1 MRSSWLALRQAG
13 AVARAL
19 LLEAAAAQWNV
30 DRGNCHAKS
39 GVIYGPAGQQASFGS
54 AAAAAAKLPV
64 PADAKLKDPKDFTLI
79 GKPVARVDVPSKT
92 NGTAV
97 FGIDV
102 QVPGMLIASVAQ
114 CPTFGGKL
122 VAVDDR
128 AALKVQGVQAVV
140 PISSGV
146 AVVATDFWSA
156 KKGREAL
163 KIQWDRGP
171 DATMDDA
178 SILAM
183 FREGAQEPGA
193 VAWRVGEGDAALQ
206 QKPGWTVLEAT
217 YTVPFLAH
225 ATMDPMNCTAHVRK
239 DRCDIWGPTQAQTF
253 NQITAS
259 KITGLAQSAIYV
271 HTTFLGGGF
280 GRRFEQDFVAQAV
293 EISKAVSRP
302 VKVIWLREDDTRH
315 DAYRPANRAILR
327 AAVGPDKQLGAWGHK
342 IVGPSIMS
350 RVFPSHVKGGVDETS
365 VQGAVNLPYD
375 LPNAQTRYVMRNT
388 PIPVG
393 FRRSVGHSINAFT
406 VESFMDE
413 VAHAAGQD
421 PYRFRRGLLGHD
433 KRALETLDIAARIGR
448 LGSAPAAWAFSRDR
462 HASLLRL
469 LCFGGGRSFG
479 EQDR

>member
-1 MRSSWLALRQAG
+1 MGSITMPARRQFLKTSAIAGGGLMLSLYLPVRDRMAQAGARAGDADEAHFAPNAFIRITADNWVTLMVDKSEMGQGVMTSLPMLLADEMDADWTRVHIEQAPAAPAYVNPMLGMQATGGSTSVRSSWLALRQAG

-19 LLEAAAAQWNV
+19 LLEAASAQWNV
-30 DRGNCHAKS
+30 DRGICHARL

-54 AAAAAAKLPV
+54 VAAAAAKLPV

-102 QVPGMLIASVAQ
+102 QVPGMLIASVVQ

-122 VAVDDR
+122 AAVDDH
-128 AALKVQGVQAVV
+128 AALKVPGVQAVV

-156 KKGREAL
+156 KKGRDAL

-171 DATMDDA
+171 DAAMNDA

-183 FREGAQEPGA
+183 FREGSKEPGA
-193 VAWRVGEGDAALQ
+193 VAWQVGQGDAALQ
-206 QKPGWTVLEAT
+206 QKPGWTMLEAT

-225 ATMDPMNCTAHVRK
+225 ATMEPMNCTAHVQK

-259 KITGLAQSAIYV
+259 KITGLEQSAIYV

-302 VKVIWLREDDTRH
+302 VKV
-315 DAYRPANRAILR
+315 
-327 AAVGPDKQLGAWGHK
+327 
-342 IVGPSIMS
+342 
-350 RVFPSHVKGGVDETS
+350 
-365 VQGAVNLPYD
+365 
-375 LPNAQTRYVMRNT
+375 
-388 PIPVG
+388 
-393 FRRSVGHSINAFT
+393 
-406 VESFMDE
+406 
-413 VAHAAGQD
+413 
-421 PYRFRRGLLGHD
+421 
-433 KRALETLDIAARIGR
+433 
-448 LGSAPAAWAFSRDR
+448 
-462 HASLLRL
+462 
-469 LCFGGGRSFG
+469 
-479 EQDR
+479 